1 MGEVVGDA
9 EVGARVQGARLG
21 REAEATRRHE
31 AVEREVV
38 EAAAVRHGQPAPGA
52 DAAQHGAQL
61 RCLHFSA
68 PLHGVHELK
77 ARQRRQ
83 ANQQLGH
90 PPLPTATT
98 SSS

>member
-21 REAEATRRHE
+21 REAEATRRDE

-52 DAAQHGAQL
+52 DAAQHAAAQRHVL
-61 RCLHFSA
+61 L
-68 PLHGVHELK
+68 
-77 ARQRRQ
+77 
-83 ANQQLGH
+83 QQLLEEQARLVH
-90 PPLPTATT
+90 RA
-98 SSS
+98 